1 MKLHSV
7 KLSRKQRQKLMAM
20 THTGVHPAR
29 VLRRA
34 QILLKADDGLK
45 DADIADHVGC
55 TWRSICDIR
64 KRYCTEGLERALE
77 DAPRSGRPAIFT
89 AKQKATVVAL
99 ACTEAPEGHA
109 LWTLDLLVE
118 KAGQEGINIG
128 RNKVWTILRE
138 NDLKPWR
145 KKNVVHSASHAGV
158 QGTDGR
164 RAGSVRGAV

>member
-7 KLSRKQRQKLMAM
+7 KLPKKQRQKLMAM
-20 THTGVHPAR
+20 THTGVHPTR

-45 DADIADHVGC
+45 DAEIADHVGC
-55 TWRSICDIR
+55 TWRSVCDIR
-64 KRYCTEGLERALE
+64 KRYCMEGLDRALQ
-77 DAPRSGRPAIFT
+77 DAPRSGRPATFT

-99 ACTEAPEGHA
+99 ACTDAPEGYA

-118 KAGQEGINIG
+118 KAGQEGIGIG

-145 KKNVVHSASHAGV
+145 KKNVVHSEAHAGV
-158 QGTDGR
+158 
-164 RAGSVRGAV
+164 